1 MWPFKRKLKSYLLD
15 KAYLVKEAFVLS
27 GTTYFMFDDAF
38 RIPSGR
44 AMAALTIYEELR
56 MRCSQEYLEKHCK
69 AMEILLSDPKKIN
82 INAIAIINRNLKE
95 RLNLAPFP
103 EHIYK
108 LASVIFFDDSES
120 PYSYDY
126 AYNQKKI
133 GLWRKDDDVIDFFL
147 SKTELK
153 DLIPSLTL
161 LGDNAQTFFQ
171 VSEQVDKSH
180 ANDLHEA
187 LSSLQ

>member
-1 MWPFKRKLKSYLLD
+1 M
-15 KAYLVKEAFVLS
+15 VKEAFVLS

-69 AMEILLSDPKKIN
+69 AMELLLSDPKKIN

-108 LASVIFFDDSES
+108 LASVVFFDPSES

-126 AYNQKKI
+126 GYNQKKI
-133 GLWRKDDDVIDFFL
+133 AKWKASEGTLDFFL
-147 SKTELK
+147 KTQMSA
-153 DLIPSLTL
+153 LIPSLTL

-180 ANDLHEA
+180 QTDLQEA